1 MQSAISGTTGVTPVH
16 TSAHNAP
23 INNIRE
29 LSIRELSV
37 SPPSPSGGPD
47 VLRERSPIALA
58 ERFDKA
64 WHVAQV
70 ETHRKIR
77 RLSPEMRPLLE
88 LQSEIQRLG
97 LQTNL
102 AAQAAEAVSSTLR
115 RLQQMGGS

>member
-1 MQSAISGTTGVTPVH
+1 MHSAFNGVNLNSITFNSIAAPKDISTRQTGYVAERTK
-16 TSAHNAP
+16 T
-23 INNIRE
+23 
-29 LSIRELSV
+29 
-37 SPPSPSGGPD
+37 SPSG
-47 VLRERSPIALA
+47 SPAVQPESTPAALA

-64 WHVAQV
+64 WHVAQL
-70 ETHRKIR
+70 ETHRRIR

-88 LQSEIQRLG
+88 LQSEVQRLG